1 MLGCTLEHRG
11 FSCKQSATS
20 ALETCLFLELSL
32 LLLHIL
38 SKKKKK
44 TVPASE
50 RPDTADPMRLIW
62 H

>member
-44 TVPASE
+44 QFLRQSA
-50 RPDTADPMRLIW
+50 LIPQIR
-62 H
+62 